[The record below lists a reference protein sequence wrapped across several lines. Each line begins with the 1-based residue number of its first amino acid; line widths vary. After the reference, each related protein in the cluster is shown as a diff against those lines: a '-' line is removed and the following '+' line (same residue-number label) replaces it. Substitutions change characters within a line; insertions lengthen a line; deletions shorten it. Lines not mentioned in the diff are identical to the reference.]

1 MPEGDDF
8 HNIVQNAVVEDMVPG
23 PEASN
28 LALISVDHDT
38 DIRMFGDAA
47 ARFEQAADIGN
58 RLRRTPSVS
67 CIERNRLDVGG
78 RLAR

>member
-8 HNIVQNAVVEDMVPG
+8 HNIVQNTVVEDMVAG
-23 PEASN
+23 SEATN
-28 LALISVDHDT
+28 TAFKSVDHDT
-38 DIRMFGDAA
+38 DLRMFGDAA
-47 ARFEQAADIGN
+47 ARVEQAADIGN

-67 CIERNRLDVGG
+67 GIEGNRLDVGG